1 MLLDE
6 LLRLGASGGLVFAL
20 GVGYLV
26 RFFSSVA
33 IPNFLP
39 GAGEA
44 ILFLVAATVAIGAAS
59 GKLMTMV
66 SSARVASLP
75 EESLRDSMVRIRER
89 ARAPR
94 FVALAGGT
102 GLAALL
108 RGLKEQTMLTGI
120 VTVADDGGSVFRD
133 GRRPCHRL
141 RATRRDIGRRYAPAI
156 GVGIDAGGTGRRR
169 G

>member
-1 MLLDE
+1 MADYRDASAGASHAMRSTRLSRSLKEALALFLLPGTGMRRWI
-6 LLRLGASGGLVFAL
+6 LLGASGGLVFAL
-20 GVGYLV
+20 GIGYLV

-44 ILFLVAATVAIGAAS
+44 ILFLILATLSIAAAS

-89 ARAPR
+89 ACGR
-94 FVALAGGT
+94 FP
-102 GLAALL
+102 
-108 RGLKEQTMLTGI
+108 
-120 VTVADDGGSVFRD
+120 GS
-133 GRRPCHRL
+133 
-141 RATRRDIGRRYAPAI
+141 
-156 GVGIDAGGTGRRR
+156 
-169 G
+169 